1 MMLKCGKN
9 ICSIIKKTHSKI
21 ESIFLYNREA
31 KSCWWWCH
39 LCVCT
44 PIHHTSKKQSK
55 WSFRSLVEDMYS
67 WWFLWN
73 DSPSECNRLSI
84 TWILF
89 KVILGVKVE
98 IKEKLIQT
106 VNQSLKQYSK
116 FSQISDCIKRNV
128 TYLQAYC
135 TRIVTSIVKT
145 LMILQRQWHTN
156 ITRVAM
162 EVFFLV

>member
-1 MMLKCGKN
+1 M
-9 ICSIIKKTHSKI
+9 
-21 ESIFLYNREA
+21 
-31 KSCWWWCH
+31 
-39 LCVCT
+39 
-44 PIHHTSKKQSK
+44 
-55 WSFRSLVEDMYS
+55 
-67 WWFLWN
+67 
-73 DSPSECNRLSI
+73 
-84 TWILF
+84 
-89 KVILGVKVE
+89 E